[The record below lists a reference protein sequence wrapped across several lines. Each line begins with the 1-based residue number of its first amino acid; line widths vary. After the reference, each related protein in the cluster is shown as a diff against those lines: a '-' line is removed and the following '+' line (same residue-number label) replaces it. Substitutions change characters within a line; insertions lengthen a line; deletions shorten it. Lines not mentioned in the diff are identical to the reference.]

1 MENYYNYEDGEIAAS
16 SPESH
21 SALYEKLTT
30 TNNRKSYKCLSYRC
44 EKTFR
49 FKSDMER
56 HIIIH
61 SKDRPYIC
69 SFPNCSRSFKR
80 PDALKNHLQTHS
92 QDFSFACTVK
102 GCNAQFHK
110 RTSLQYHLL
119 KHNSE
124 KFLCDFPG
132 CQKSFLTYKHLKQ
145 HKNTTVYHQ
154 KLATYS
160 SSQKE
165 QDLDCFFNHFEEGS
179 HDHETTVPYLSTRN
193 SFTEDFSPKSEKFL
207 HTENGR
213 QACYSKEEA
222 CEEKCKGESQ
232 DTQNLQFKDFVQLMV
247 CKYLLE
253 ENQQM
258 KTKLAI
264 KTNPIKAEYE
274 NHLNSMLKKAL
285 SFQFDMTTD

>member
-1 MENYYNYEDGEIAAS
+1 
-16 SPESH
+16 
-21 SALYEKLTT
+21 
-30 TNNRKSYKCLSYRC
+30 
-44 EKTFR
+44 
-49 FKSDMER
+49 MER
-56 HIIIH
+56 HVIIH
-61 SKDRPYIC
+61 SKDRPHIC
-69 SFPNCSRSFKR
+69 NFPNCNRSFKR
-80 PDALKNHLQTHS
+80 PDALKNHLQTHNE
-92 QDFSFACTVK
+92 DFSFVCTVK

-110 RTSLQYHLL
+110 KAALQYHLL

-154 KLATYS
+154 RLAACSQS
-160 SSQKE
+160 SSQKDPM
-165 QDLDCFFNHFEEGS
+165 DLDCFFNHFEEGS

-193 SFTEDFSPKSEKFL
+193 SFTEDFSPKSEKFI

-213 QACYSKEEA
+213 QAVCSKIDHPEG
-222 CEEKCKGESQ
+222 CDEKCKELQ
-232 DTQNLQFKDFVQLMV
+232 DTRNLQFKDFVQLMV

-258 KTKLAI
+258 KAKLDI

-285 SFQFDMTTD
+285 SFQFDMSIES